1 MGVIAAEVIQI
12 NKLPTPLVWIEHRS
26 EESTN
31 GGEQAFV
38 LVVFSSYEVTERA
51 PPWEDE
57 GMDRGGHLEVAG
69 SHYCGGIGGWE
80 VVIAD
85 RGKRIQ
91 FASWNFSYCGVERT
105 LCRAHYLNRRG
116 ILRTVL

>member
-1 MGVIAAEVIQI
+1 M
-12 NKLPTPLVWIEHRS
+12 
-26 EESTN
+26 
-31 GGEQAFV
+31 
-38 LVVFSSYEVTERA
+38 
-51 PPWEDE
+51 
-57 GMDRGGHLEVAG
+57 AG